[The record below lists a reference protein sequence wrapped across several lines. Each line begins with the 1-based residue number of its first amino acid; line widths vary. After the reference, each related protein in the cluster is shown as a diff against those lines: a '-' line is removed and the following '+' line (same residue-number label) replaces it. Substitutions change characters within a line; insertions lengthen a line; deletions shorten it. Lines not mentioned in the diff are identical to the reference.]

1 MNRRIA
7 LPIAVLA
14 ASLVGGLGV
23 SAVTGA
29 TIAGASPAPSFD
41 PVSVTFISTDVGW
54 ALGRSSCATGTC
66 LALRKTTDGG
76 RAWSAQPLPSP
87 VLTAADKTSSGIPV
101 GGELNIRF
109 ANSDDG
115 WIFGSV
121 FTKRGPGLTLTG
133 AMWSTHDGG
142 IKWQPVAPPKFDASE
157 GSILDVEAAGG
168 QAYLLAQSGDTVV
181 FERTPQ
187 HEDAWSLVPGLHLGL
202 PAGGAE
208 LSGAIVL
215 QGSTGWV
222 VEGNDRGTT
231 GAARLVAGR
240 WQDWAP
246 PCANLGGTEAFPA
259 AMNTTHLAAVCIM
272 GGFASPMPK
281 AAPRGAT
288 LGSAWLYVS
297 SNGGATFSPATEL
310 AKQGLTY
317 GQVLAYPAPGTYFLQ
332 GAGHDQPH
340 LQASFDGG
348 QHWSDV
354 YTASIAYLG
363 FTTPTQGV
371 GIAGTQPGTVDGPT
385 SLVMT
390 YNGGHSWSKV
400 TF

>member
-1 MNRRIA
+1 M
-7 LPIAVLA
+7 
-14 ASLVGGLGV
+14 GGLGV
-23 SAVTGA
+23 GAVTGS

-41 PVSVTFISTDVGW
+41 PVSVTFISTGTGW
-54 ALGRSSCATGTC
+54 ALGRSSCSTGTC
-66 LALRKTTDGG
+66 LALRKTSDGG
-76 RAWSAQPLPSP
+76 RAWSAQSLPSS
-87 VLTAADKTSSGIPV
+87 VLNAADKTSSGLPV
-101 GGELNIRF
+101 GSELNIRF

-133 AMWSTHDGG
+133 ALWSTHDGG
-142 IKWQPVAPPKFDASE
+142 IEWQAEVPPKFDASQ
-157 GSILDVEAAGG
+157 GSILDVEAGG
-168 QAYLLAQSGDTVV
+168 GEAYLLAQSGDAVL

-215 QGSTGWV
+215 QGHTGWV

-231 GAARLVAGR
+231 GAARLVGGR
-240 WQDWAP
+240 WQDWTP

-259 AMNTTHLAAVCIM
+259 ARDSSDLAAVCIM
-272 GGFASPMPK
+272 GGFASPLPK
-281 AAPRGAT
+281 AAPPGAT

-297 SNGGATFSPATEL
+297 SNGGSTFNPVTEL
-310 AKQGLTY
+310 AKQGATY
-317 GQVLAYPAPGTYFLQ
+317 GQVLGYPAPGSYFLQ
-332 GAGHDQPH
+332 GTAHNRPY
-340 LQASFDGG
+340 LRASFDGG

-354 YTASIAYLG
+354 YPASVVYLG
-363 FTTPTQGV
+363 FTTPAQGV
-371 GIAGTQPGTVDGPT
+371 GIVRAQADNVDSAT